1 VWFSPAL
8 LAAFR
13 EERLDYRST
22 FGGENPGSNLDPMVK
37 TRVGKNL
44 EASTGGATFGIISAV
59 NKSRNTRLNHRARAH
74 AARFHCDIKSRA
86 HKPVV
91 AKDARGFA
99 KNDHFGVGRGVAITN
114 RAVAGARED
123 PAIQNDHG
131 ADWNFTSNNRRA
143 SFGQCFPHEFNIGLH
158 HRCENNT
165 QEEEV
170 MSTTG
175 RNHAADCLTIMVRG
189 NKLHAMR
196 ELLERLFQIDF
207 IKGLAVTFRMQNPKE
222 IVTEQYPLERPMVA
236 ERYRGAPRLN
246 NNPETGETLCIG
258 CNLCALACPENL
270 IVVGWSRDDATRRK
284 VLTHFTYD
292 TSRCMFC
299 GLCEDACPTDALELT
314 QDFEMA
320 YYTRE
325 GAIWDRHRLEQGPT
339 PARYTR

>member
-1 VWFSPAL
+1 MVEARIRKKLKACAYCPAL
-8 LAAFR
+8 WVIRAI
-13 EERLDYRST
+13 
-22 FGGENPGSNLDPMVK
+22 N
-37 TRVGKNL
+37 
-44 EASTGGATFGIISAV
+44 EA
-59 NKSRNTRLNHRARAH
+59 RNACLYHRTRAH
-74 AARFHCDIKSRA
+74 AAGLNGNVKSSAR
-86 HKPVV
+86 KPVV
-91 AKDARGFA
+91 AEDACCFAQNDYFRVRG
-99 KNDHFGVGRGVAITN
+99 RVAVPH
-114 RAVAGARED
+114 RAVTGPGDYPPVMHQHRANGYFLSSRCGAGLFEGLLHEGNI
-123 PAIQNDHG
+123 AIRHGSENSMQNKKER
-131 ADWNFTSNNRRA
+131 SRA
-143 SFGQCFPHEFNIGLH
+143 ECGSQ
-158 HRCENNT
+158 
-165 QEEEV
+165 
-170 MSTTG
+170 
-175 RNHAADCLTIMVRG
+175 ADCLTIACRR
-189 NKLHAMR
+189 NKLFAMR
-196 ELLERLFQIDF
+196 ELLGRLFQIDF

-270 IVVGWSRDDATRRK
+270 IVVGWLRDDATRRK